1 MKRQSSPD
9 TKHEAIGIKNLKERR
24 CAMPKKKENEIE
36 RRYFPVEEF
45 RAITDEA
52 GLRHIVGYAA
62 VFNSLSED
70 LGHFREKIDPG
81 AFAETINSDDIRA
94 LKNHNSDYVLGRNK
108 SKTLTLEEDQR
119 GLKIDIIPPDTQWAR
134 DLMVSIDRK
143 DVDQMSFGFRTLE
156 YRWEGEYP
164 NEIRTLMKA
173 QLFDVSPVTF
183 PAYPD
188 TEVALRSFE
197 EHRKAQEEEGEGN
210 KADEDLIGLS
220 IRRKRLK
227 IKEREM
233 ED

>member
-1 MKRQSSPD
+1 MEKR
-9 TKHEAIGIKNLKERR
+9 K
-24 CAMPKKKENEIE
+24 NEIE
-36 RRYFPVEEF
+36 RRNFPVEEL

-70 LGHFREKIDPG
+70 LGGFREKIDPG
-81 AFAETINSDDIRA
+81 AFADTLNTGDVRA

-108 SKTLTLEEDQR
+108 SGTLTLSEDQR
-119 GLKIDIIPPDTQWAR
+119 GLKIDIMPPDAQWAK

-143 DVDQMSFGFRTLE
+143 DIDQMSFGFRTIDQM
-156 YRWEGEYP
+156 WEGEYP
-164 NEIRTLMKA
+164 EEIRTLMKVE
-173 QLFDVSPVTF
+173 LFDVSPVTF

-188 TEVALRSFE
+188 TEVGLRSLE
-197 EHRKAQEEEGEGN
+197 EYRTANKVEDEGN
-210 KADEDLIGLS
+210 KADDYLIGLS

-227 IKEREM
+227 IKERQLK

>member
-1 MKRQSSPD
+1 MEKR
-9 TKHEAIGIKNLKERR
+9 
-24 CAMPKKKENEIE
+24 KKETE
-36 RRYFPVEEF
+36 RRYFPVEEL
-45 RAITDEA
+45 RAITDEG

-70 LGHFREKIDPG
+70 LGGFREKIDSG
-81 AFAETINSDDIRA
+81 AFADSLNADDIRA

-108 SKTLTLEEDQR
+108 SGTLTLSEDQR
-119 GLKIDIIPPDTQWAR
+119 GLKIDIMPPDAQWAT

-164 NEIRTLMKA
+164 DEVRTLMKA

-188 TEVALRSFE
+188 TEVGLRSLE
-197 EHRKAQEEEGEGN
+197 EYRTANKVEDEGN
-210 KADEDLIGLS
+210 KADDYLIGLS

-227 IKEREM
+227 IKERQLK

>member
-1 MKRQSSPD
+1 MEKR
-9 TKHEAIGIKNLKERR
+9 
-24 CAMPKKKENEIE
+24 KKETE
-36 RRYFPVEEF
+36 RRYFPVEEL
-45 RAITDEA
+45 RAITDEG

-70 LGHFREKIDPG
+70 LGGFREKIDSG
-81 AFAETINSDDIRA
+81 AFADSLNADDIRA

-108 SKTLTLEEDQR
+108 SGTLTLSEDQR
-119 GLKIDIIPPDTQWAR
+119 GLKIDIMPPDAQWAT

-164 NEIRTLMKA
+164 DEVRTLMKA

-188 TEVALRSFE
+188 TEVGLRSLE
-197 EHRKAQEEEGEGN
+197 EYRTANKIEDEGN
-210 KADEDLIGLS
+210 KADDYLIGLS

-227 IKEREM
+227 IKERQM
-233 ED
+233 KED

>member
-1 MKRQSSPD
+1 
-9 TKHEAIGIKNLKERR
+9 
-24 CAMPKKKENEIE
+24 MPKKKENEIE

-52 GLRHIVGYAA
+52 GLRHITGYAA

-70 LGHFREKIDPG
+70 LGYFREKIDPG

-108 SKTLTLEEDQR
+108 SGTLTLSEDQR
-119 GLKIDIIPPDTQWAR
+119 GLKIDVMPPDAQWAR
-134 DLMVSIDRK
+134 DLMVSIDRG
-143 DVDQMSFGFRTLE
+143 DIDQMSFGFQTVAD
-156 YRWEGEYP
+156 RWEMVDEK
-164 NEIRTLMKA
+164 EVRTLMKVR
-173 QLFDVSPVTF
+173 LFDVSPVTF

-188 TEVALRSFE
+188 TEVGLRSLE
-197 EHRKAQEEEGEGN
+197 EYRKAQGEEYEGN

-220 IRRKRLK
+220 IRRKRLQ

>member
-1 MKRQSSPD
+1 MEKR
-9 TKHEAIGIKNLKERR
+9 K
-24 CAMPKKKENEIE
+24 NEIE
-36 RRYFPVEEF
+36 RRNFPVEEL
-45 RAITDEA
+45 RAITDEE

-70 LGHFREKIDPG
+70 LGGFREKIDPG
-81 AFAETINSDDIRA
+81 AFADTLNTGDVRA

-108 SKTLTLEEDQR
+108 SGTLTLSEDQR
-119 GLKIDIIPPDTQWAR
+119 GLKIDIMPPDAQWAK

-143 DVDQMSFGFRTLE
+143 DIDQMSFGFRTIDQM
-156 YRWEGEYP
+156 WEGEYP
-164 NEIRTLMKA
+164 DEIRTLMKV

-188 TEVALRSFE
+188 TEVGLRSLE
-197 EHRKAQEEEGEGN
+197 EYRTVNKVEDEGN
-210 KADEDLIGLS
+210 KADDYLIGLS

-227 IKEREM
+227 IKERQLT

>member
-1 MKRQSSPD
+1 MEKR
-9 TKHEAIGIKNLKERR
+9 K
-24 CAMPKKKENEIE
+24 NEIE
-36 RRYFPVEEF
+36 RRNFPVEEL

-70 LGHFREKIDPG
+70 LGGFREKIDPG
-81 AFAETINSDDIRA
+81 AFAETIGADDIRA

-108 SKTLTLEEDQR
+108 SGTLTLSEDQR
-119 GLKIDIIPPDTQWAR
+119 GLKIDIMPPDAQWAK

-143 DVDQMSFGFRTLE
+143 DVDQMSFGFRTIDQM
-156 YRWEGEYP
+156 WEGEYP
-164 NEIRTLMKA
+164 DEIRTLMKV

-188 TEVALRSFE
+188 TEVGLRSLE
-197 EHRKAQEEEGEGN
+197 EYRTANKVEDEGN
-210 KADEDLIGLS
+210 KADDYLIGLS

-227 IKEREM
+227 IKERQLK